1 VKGKTQEL
9 IMKTF
14 TATQAKQNF
23 GELLDTARGYD
34 VTILKNGHPFV
45 VVSNANKEAILPD
58 VWEAK
63 KIIIQSYFEGKISR
77 AIALKQG
84 GYKLYRELLE
94 DAWHLNMAMPRLDD
108 NEIQRM
114 SDNMSHIFNS

>member
-1 VKGKTQEL
+1 
-9 IMKTF
+9 MKTF

-23 GELLDTARGYD
+23 GELLDTARIDD

-45 VVSNANKEAILPD
+45 VVSNANQKAQLPD
-58 VWEAK
+58 ILDAK
-63 KIIIQSYFEGKISR
+63 KIIIQSYFDGKISR

-94 DAWHLNMAMPRLDD
+94 DSMSLGIPMPRLDD
-108 NEIQRM
+108 TKIQQM
-114 SDNMSHIFNS
+114 SDTMSHIFNSKEIPSD

>member
-1 VKGKTQEL
+1 
-9 IMKTF
+9 MKTF

-23 GELLDTARGYD
+23 GALLDAARVGD

-45 VVSNANKEAILPD
+45 VVSNASQKVLLPD
-58 VWEAK
+58 IWEEK

-77 AIALKQG
+77 AIALKKG

-94 DAWHLNMAMPRLDD
+94 DAWHLDIPMTRLDD
-108 NEIQRM
+108 DEIQQM
-114 SDNMSHIFNS
+114 SDTMTHILNLKEVSGD

>member
-1 VKGKTQEL
+1 
-9 IMKTF
+9 MKTF

-23 GELLDTARGYD
+23 GELLDTARIDD
-34 VTILKNGHPFV
+34 VTILKNGQPFV
-45 VVSNANKEAILPD
+45 VVSNANQKVPLPNIL
-58 VWEAK
+58 EAK
-63 KIIIQSYFEGKISR
+63 KTIIQSYFEGKISR

-94 DAWHLNMAMPRLDD
+94 DAWRLDIAMPRLDD

-114 SDNMSHIFNS
+114 SDTMSHIFNS

>member
-1 VKGKTQEL
+1 
-9 IMKTF
+9 MKTF

-23 GELLDTARGYD
+23 GELLDNARIDD

-45 VVSNANKEAILPD
+45 VVSNANQKAALPD
-58 VWEAK
+58 VWKAK
-63 KIIIQSYFEGKISR
+63 KIIIQSYFEGNISR

-94 DAWHLNMAMPRLDD
+94 DAWRLGITMPRLDD

-114 SDNMSHIFNS
+114 SDTMSHIFNS

>member
-1 VKGKTQEL
+1 
-9 IMKTF
+9 MKTF

-23 GELLDTARGYD
+23 GELLDAARVDD

-45 VVSNANKEAILPD
+45 VVSNAIQKAPLPD
-58 VWEAK
+58 VLEAK

-77 AIALKQG
+77 AIALKKG

-94 DAWHLNMAMPRLDD
+94 DSWRLDIPMPRLDD
-108 NEIQRM
+108 NDIQRM
-114 SDNMSHIFNS
+114 SDTMSHIFNSKEVSGD